1 MDNLSLI
8 QQLLLAIGVICAALA
23 IAIGLVAGGKDDFDG
38 MAQFQGEA
46 SVTVR

>member
-1 MDNLSLI
+1 MDNLSLL

-38 MAQFQGEA
+38 MA
-46 SVTVR
+46 